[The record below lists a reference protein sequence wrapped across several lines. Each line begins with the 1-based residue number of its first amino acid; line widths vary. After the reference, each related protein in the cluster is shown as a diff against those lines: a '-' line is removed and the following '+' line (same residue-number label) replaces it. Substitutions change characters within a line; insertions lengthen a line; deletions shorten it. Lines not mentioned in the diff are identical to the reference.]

1 MFQDY
6 IQDSFSFYEFA
17 EQHSST
23 NERAARMYYR
33 ASVFCAASSLE
44 AFVNFIGD
52 TFSKGNTID
61 KNEIAFLND
70 MALEI
75 SPTKAMLET
84 RTKYYS
90 IDNKIKF
97 ILKRFNVPLDTSTSS
112 QWRHFIEFKTLRD
125 SLVHPRNMTD
135 DLELNDYKNKLKK
148 GLNANIDIMNA
159 ISKKLFGKPLRKKLT
174 DLKL

>member
-6 IQDSFSFYEFA
+6 IQDSFSFYELA
-17 EQHSST
+17 EKNSAVSD
-23 NERAARMYYR
+23 RLARMYYR

-75 SPTKAMLET
+75 SPTKAILET
-84 RTKYYS
+84 KTKYYS
-90 IDNKIKF
+90 VDSKIKF
-97 ILKRFNVPLDTSTSS
+97 ILKRFAVPLDTSTSS
-112 QWRHFIEFKTLRD
+112 QWRHFVEFKTLRD

-135 DLELNDYKNKLKK
+135 ELELNDYKNKIKR
-148 GLNANIDIMNA
+148 GLNANIDIMNE
-159 ISKKLFGKPLRKKLT
+159 ISKKVFSKPLRKKLT